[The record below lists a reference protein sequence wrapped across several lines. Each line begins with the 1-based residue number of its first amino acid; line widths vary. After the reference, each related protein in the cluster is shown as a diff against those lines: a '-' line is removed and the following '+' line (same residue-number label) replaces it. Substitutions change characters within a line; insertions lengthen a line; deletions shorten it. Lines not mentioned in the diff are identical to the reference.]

1 MDPRVT
7 ELHCIMPMANIGSV
21 MAHGILSYERAA
33 RLAHHS
39 VALQPVQERRDQKQV
54 PGGLKLHQYANLY
67 FHARNPMLHRRLAE
81 ADGLCVL
88 RVSTRVLDLQGV
100 VITDQNAASD
110 YVRFLGP
117 DQWQQLYWDDIYAV
131 DWRHP
136 GDQVAYWRHKS
147 RKCAEVLVPHAVEP
161 QFLSGAYVIDDA
173 AATRL
178 RAAGFHLQVKVDPV
192 LFFRQAGEA

>member
-1 MDPRVT
+1 MARSNFT
-7 ELHCIMPMANIGSV
+7 ESIVEDAT
-21 MAHGILSYERAA
+21 
-33 RLAHHS
+33 
-39 VALQPVQERRDQKQV
+39 
-54 PGGLKLHQYANLY
+54 
-67 FHARNPMLHRRLAE
+67 
-81 ADGLCVL
+81 VL
-88 RVSTRVLDLQGV
+88 GRHL
-100 VITDQNAASD
+100 
-110 YVRFLGP
+110 
-117 DQWQQLYWDDIYAV
+117 YAV

-192 LFFRQAGEA
+192 LFFRQASGA